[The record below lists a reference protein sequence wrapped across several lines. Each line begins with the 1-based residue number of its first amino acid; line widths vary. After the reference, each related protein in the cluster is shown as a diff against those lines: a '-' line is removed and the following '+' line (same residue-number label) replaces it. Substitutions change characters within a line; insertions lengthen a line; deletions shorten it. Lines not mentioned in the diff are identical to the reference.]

1 VAWDESGGVI
11 GVEVKNLRDLIDVVL
26 DLVDP
31 PDESPVY
38 QAVAAMLKAIL

>member
-1 VAWDESGGVI
+1 
-11 GVEVKNLRDLIDVVL
+11 VL